1 MIISKVVNQHFSCTI
16 RGILH
21 RLCTYHKVDVLSVCN
36 SLKLDSQRLQVPN
49 LHHGLICAGSNCML
63 AIFGGLDFDRRPGE
77 SEVLNELEVTDL
89 VLGLCPFLV
98 LARACRLC
106 FDGKP

>member
-1 MIISKVVNQHFSCTI
+1 MIISNFVNQHSFCTI
-16 RGILH
+16 RGNLH
-21 RLCTYHKVDVLSVCN
+21 RLCTYHKVDILSVCN

-49 LHHGLICAGSNCML
+49 LHHRLICSGSNCML
-63 AIFGGLDFDRRPGE
+63 AIFSGLDFDRRPGE

-89 VLGLCPFLV
+89 VLGLCPFLM
-98 LARACRLC
+98 LAGACRLC

>member
-1 MIISKVVNQHFSCTI
+1 
-16 RGILH
+16 
-21 RLCTYHKVDVLSVCN
+21 
-36 SLKLDSQRLQVPN
+36 
-49 LHHGLICAGSNCML
+49 ML
-63 AIFGGLDFDRRPGE
+63 AILGGLDFDRRPGE

-98 LARACRLC
+98 LAGARGLC